1 MLYKQHFSMYETV
14 CSGNVELLE
23 RARWWGEAQY
33 DIRLRVSKNAFLSA
47 FLVPVIWA
55 S

>member
-1 MLYKQHFSMYETV
+1 MTTKALVIVFVALSMV
-14 CSGNVELLE
+14 M
-23 RARWWGEAQY
+23 
-33 DIRLRVSKNAFLSA
+33 LRVSKNAFLSA